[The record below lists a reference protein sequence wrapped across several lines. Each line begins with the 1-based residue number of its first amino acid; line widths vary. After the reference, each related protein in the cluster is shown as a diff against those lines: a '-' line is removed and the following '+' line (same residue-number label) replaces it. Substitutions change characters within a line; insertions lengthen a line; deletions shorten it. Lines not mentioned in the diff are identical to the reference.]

1 MSNDLLPDYIK
12 YNVKKQHRNQKLN
25 IGKPM
30 GVNTIGQKKKETA
43 NAKTKTYQYLSIT

>member
-30 GVNTIGQKKKETA
+30 GVNTIGQKKQQMLKRKLINIYE
-43 NAKTKTYQYLSIT
+43 